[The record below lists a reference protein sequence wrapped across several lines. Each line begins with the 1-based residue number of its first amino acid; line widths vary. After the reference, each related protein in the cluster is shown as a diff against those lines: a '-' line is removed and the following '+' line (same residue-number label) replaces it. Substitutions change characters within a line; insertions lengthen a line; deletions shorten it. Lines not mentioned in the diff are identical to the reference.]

1 MERKNKLKVILLILI
16 CNILWG
22 SLFPCVK
29 LGYEAFC
36 IDGSNVFQIMTFA
49 GARFVISGLIIT
61 ALGLFK
67 KEPLPIG
74 KNKGL
79 PAILLSGLF
88 AIILHYTCTYV
99 GLTMTDSSKTALLK
113 QLATLLYICF
123 GFLFMKDETF
133 GVGKIAGGLIGF
145 AGIALI
151 NTGSGSLQLG
161 LGDWLIIAAS
171 VFSVVSNLTIKQALK
186 KSTPIMSTGVSH
198 FFGGVVML
206 IIGLAFGGSIAFTAQ
221 SLPIFTYICVASIVS
236 YCLWNYALK
245 QAELSKMFIIKFT
258 EPLFA
263 CIFGW
268 LLLGENIFKWE
279 YLGAFVLICGGICLG
294 NMSFKKRIKEE
305 TK

>member
-1 MERKNKLKVILLILI
+1 MERKNRLKVILLVLI

-22 SLFPCVK
+22 SLYPCVK
-29 LGYEAFC
+29 LGYVAFR
-36 IDGSNVFQIMTFA
+36 IDGSSVPQIMTFA
-49 GARFVISGLIIT
+49 GSRFLISGLIIT
-61 ALGLFK
+61 LIGLFK
-67 KEPLPIG
+67 KEPLPVG
-74 KNKGL
+74 RNKGL

-88 AIILHYTCTYV
+88 AIILHYACTYV

-133 GVGKIAGGLIGF
+133 GVGKIAGGLVGF

-151 NTGSGSLQLG
+151 NTGSGSLELG

-171 VFSVVSNLTIKQALK
+171 VCSVISNLTIKQALK

-206 IIGLAFGGSIAFTAQ
+206 AIGLAGGGRIEFTAQ
-221 SLPIFTYICVASIVS
+221 SIPVFTYICVASIIS

-245 QAELSKMFIIKFT
+245 QAELSKMFIIKFA

-268 LLLGENIFKWE
+268 LLVGENIFKWE

-294 NMSFKKRIKEE
+294 NMTAPKE
-305 TK
+305 KVK